1 MNTTWKAGVMAHAQK
16 LRFLITAAAMMV
28 LMMQTVYADDAG
40 FVSIS
45 KSIVGDIFRTVQ
57 SVMAITACL
66 VIIISIFLII
76 IATDDRGVQG
86 GIRRIKIAIVCLILA
101 YVVPSVI
108 VTIASLAQENGSSSI
123 DEVMNLN

>member
-1 MNTTWKAGVMAHAQK
+1 
-16 LRFLITAAAMMV
+16 
-28 LMMQTVYADDAG
+28 
-40 FVSIS
+40 
-45 KSIVGDIFRTVQ
+45 
-57 SVMAITACL
+57 MAITACL